1 MTGGVGRLLGDR
13 PTDRYS
19 MRASA
24 SASAR
29 SSLRERLAVP
39 ERERESGERA
49 YLFYARTRSQL
60 VQGNKIKIDIFMIF
74 IKSIKA

>member
-13 PTDRYS
+13 PADRYS

-39 ERERESGERA
+39 KRESGEPA

-60 VQGNKIKIDIFMIF
+60 LQGNKIKIDIFIIF